1 MNRNQVELE
10 LQRWGAF
17 QSQRYQRD
25 KTPDDALGS
34 HPLSRAR
41 EFAPG
46 TRERAAKLLASRDG
60 RSRRLIHGHAA
71 GIGMAPAW
79 STDPIPCNETRTP
92 GPPLAQFDRGLPA
105 ESQWVERALIALGRT
120 HPVRATVVRKEF
132 LVSASQAVK
141 ARMVSEET
149 GVGVS
154 RWQYRRELALGLAF
168 MEGQRA

>member
-1 MNRNQVELE
+1 MNQSQTVIE
-10 LQRWGAF
+10 LQRWAEF
-17 QSQRYQRD
+17 QRQRYQRD
-25 KTPDDALGS
+25 KAPEEAPGV
-34 HPLSRAR
+34 HPLSRAS

-46 TRERAAKLLASRDG
+46 TRERAAKLLAGRDG
-60 RSRRLIHGHAA
+60 RSRRLIHGKAA
-71 GIGMAPAW
+71 GIGIAPAW
-79 STDPIPCNETRTP
+79 ATDPIPCTETRTP

-105 ESQWVERALIALGRT
+105 ESHWVERALIALGRT

-132 LVSASQAVK
+132 MVSASQGVK